1 MRYRSEFRSI
11 AYVDDS
17 GEPCALQYRVAFTK
31 TFPRLVVLE
40 LVQDHEE
47 FQSPGTSHGIRDDLL
62 NRIAAIDL
70 SGVRVDRL
78 RLVVT
83 DASGRTMY
91 AVEPDIED
99 YIRRGNPFT
108 AGTKQTG
115 RGAMRETIAIR
126 SESIV
131 VGRTRVQTAHSRR
144 EPLSPEVA
152 ATLDA

>member
-1 MRYRSEFRSI
+1 MHYRSEFRSI
-11 AYVDDS
+11 TYVDVS
-17 GEPCALQYRVAFTK
+17 GEPCTLQYRIAFAK
-31 TFPRLVVLE
+31 TSPRLVVLE

-152 ATLDA
+152 AALDA